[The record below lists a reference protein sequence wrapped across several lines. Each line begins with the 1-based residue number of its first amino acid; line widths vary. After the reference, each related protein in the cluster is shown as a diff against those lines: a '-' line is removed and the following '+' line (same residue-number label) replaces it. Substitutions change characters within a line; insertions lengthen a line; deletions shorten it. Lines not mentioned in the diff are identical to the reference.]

1 MGSMRMRRWLR
12 SLQERNVAEAQHQPA
27 EDDFLNILLTMVAG
41 TVVIVVQQAD
51 DTPNDQS
58 SSG

>member
-1 MGSMRMRRWLR
+1 
-12 SLQERNVAEAQHQPA
+12 LQERNVAEAQHQPA